1 MGLNKAKEVRD
12 VLGLTQREAG
22 ELFARQEGQ
31 NASDTWG
38 RWERTGNWPK
48 PAEALFIA
56 ILTLKMAEDL
66 KTRNCHGALRL
77 VLEMLQPDDEHEG
90 T

>member
-1 MGLNKAKEVRD
+1 MNKAKEVREA
-12 VLGLTQREAG
+12 LGLTQKEAG
-22 ELFARQEGQ
+22 ELFAGQAGQ

-48 PAEALFIA
+48 PAEALFKA

-66 KTRNCHGALRL
+66 RTPGANKALKL
-77 VLEMLQPDDEHEG
+77 VIEMLKPDDED
-90 T
+90 